1 MTPSDDDAI
10 AAGSGSGALDEGG
23 ETGSD
28 QGADWPD
35 AAAAALGRGIADVLK
50 EEFARRDELEA
61 LRAELAD
68 LREEVERMRRSGPAW

>member
-1 MTPSDDDAI
+1 MSDDAI

-23 ETGSD
+23 ETGSG
-28 QGADWPD
+28 QGDDW
-35 AAAAALGRGIADVLK
+35 AAAAGREIADVLK
-50 EEFARRDELEA
+50 EAFARREDLEA